1 MLTRNFDFL
10 KHKYRELL
18 RPTLLMLL
26 SDKICFIV
34 DVALIGFFISDSTLL
49 AAINLASLSSTF
61 QQFYTPYLVLAG
73 AYWHSGQNQIRMM
86 KRQTI
91 TLALQLG
98 A

>member
-1 MLTRNFDFL
+1 MLARNFDFL

-18 RPTLLMLL
+18 LPTLLMLL

-61 QQFYTPYLVLAG
+61 QQFYTPIWCWREPIG
-73 AYWHSGQNQIRMM
+73 TQGKIRSG
-86 KRQTI
+86 
-91 TLALQLG
+91 
-98 A
+98 